1 MSQFDLVANLQ
12 LLVSG
17 LAIGSIYALVALGF
31 VLIYNAVGVVNFAQG
46 EFVMF
51 PSYIAATFLLP
62 AVTVFGTVVHWQLP
76 VIAVYLLVIVLMVG
90 FGLLFNRIAYYPLRD
105 RGWLPVVISTI
116 GVSIFLRNA
125 AQLTWGSEP
134 LVIPGLFNM
143 DTFAIGPLHVRPQDL
158 VIIVVTALLIA
169 FQYLLFERTTLGK
182 QMRATAQDRATA
194 RLIGVRV
201 GRIVA
206 ITFVYSALLGTISGL
221 LVAPLF
227 TVTKEMGAL
236 IALKAFAASIVGGFG
251 SIPGAIIGGLAIG
264 VIETFGGF
272 YISSAYTD
280 AIAFVILIAV
290 LLIKPSGLFGER
302 VAEKA

>member
-1 MSQFDLVANLQ
+1 MHFDLVANLQ

-17 LAIGSIYALVALGF
+17 LAVGSIYALVALGF

-46 EFVMF
+46 EFVML
-51 PSYIAATFLLP
+51 PSYIAVTFLLP
-62 AVTVFGTVVHWQLP
+62 AVTVFGTIVHWQLP
-76 VIAVYLLVIVLMVG
+76 IIAVYLLVLLLMAG

-116 GVSIFLRNA
+116 GVSIFLRNL
-125 AQLTWGSEP
+125 AQLTWGSQP
-134 LVIPGLFNM
+134 LVMPSLFSA
-143 DTFAIGPLHVRPQDL
+143 DTISLWSLQIRPQYLL
-158 VIIVVTALLIA
+158 VIGVTALLIA

-182 QMRATAQDRATA
+182 QMRATAQDRTTA
-194 RLIGVRV
+194 RLIGIRV

-221 LVAPLF
+221 LVAPIF

-251 SIPGAIIGGLAIG
+251 SIPGAIVGGLAIG

-272 YISSAYTD
+272 YISSAYVD

-290 LLIKPSGLFGER
+290 LLVRPQGLFGER

>member
-1 MSQFDLVANLQ
+1 MHFDPVANMQ

-17 LAIGSIYALVALGF
+17 LAVGSIYALVALGF

-46 EFVMF
+46 EFVML
-51 PSYIAATFLLP
+51 PSYVAVTFMLP
-62 AVTVFGTVVHWQLP
+62 AITVFGTIVHWQLP
-76 VIAVYLLVIVLMVG
+76 VVAVYLLVLVFMAA
-90 FGLLFNRIAYYPLRD
+90 FALLFNRIAYHPLRD
-105 RGWLPVVISTI
+105 RGWMPVVISTI

-125 AQLTWGSEP
+125 VQQVWGSQP
-134 LVIPGLFNM
+134 IVMPSLFSV
-143 DTFAIGPLHVRPQDL
+143 DTIFLGPLRIRPQDIL
-158 VIIVVTALLIA
+158 ILGVTAVLIA
-169 FQYLLFERTTLGK
+169 FQFYLFERTTLGK

-194 RLIGVRV
+194 RLVGVRV

-206 ITFVYSALLGTISGL
+206 ITFVYSAVLGAISGM

-251 SIPGAIIGGLAIG
+251 SIPGAIIGGLTIG

-272 YISSAYTD
+272 YLSASYVD

-290 LLIKPSGLFGER
+290 LLLRPQGLFGER

>member
-1 MSQFDLVANLQ
+1 MPQFDLVANLQ

-62 AVTVFGTVVHWQLP
+62 AVTVFGTMVHWQLP
-76 VIAVYLLVIVLMVG
+76 IVAVYLLVIVVMVG

-125 AQLTWGSEP
+125 AQLVWGSEP
-134 LVIPGLFNM
+134 LVIPGLFPV
-143 DTFAIGPLHVRPQDL
+143 DTVTVGPLHIRPQDL
-158 VIIVVTALLIA
+158 AIIGVTALLIA
-169 FQYLLFERTTLGK
+169 FQYVLFERTTLGK

-251 SIPGAIIGGLAIG
+251 SIPGAIVGGLAIG

-290 LLIKPSGLFGER
+290 LLVKPSGLFGER

>member
-1 MSQFDLVANLQ
+1 
-12 LLVSG
+12 
-17 LAIGSIYALVALGF
+17 
-31 VLIYNAVGVVNFAQG
+31 
-46 EFVMF
+46 
-51 PSYIAATFLLP
+51 
-62 AVTVFGTVVHWQLP
+62 
-76 VIAVYLLVIVLMVG
+76 VIAVYLLVIVIMVG
-90 FGLLFNRIAYYPLRD
+90 FGLVFNRIAYHPLRD

-125 AQLTWGSEP
+125 AQLTWGSQP
-134 LVIPGLFNM
+134 LVIPSLFPV
-143 DTFAIGPLHVRPQDL
+143 DTVAVGPLHIRPQDL
-158 VIIVVTALLIA
+158 VIIGVTALLIA

-182 QMRATAQDRATA
+182 QMRATAQDRTTA
-194 RLIGVRV
+194 RLIGIRV

-227 TVTKEMGAL
+227 TVTKEMGGL

-251 SIPGAIIGGLAIG
+251 SIPGAIVGGLAIG

-272 YISSAYTD
+272 YLSAAYVD

-290 LLIKPSGLFGER
+290 LLVKPSGLFGER

>member
-1 MSQFDLVANLQ
+1 MHVDPVTTMQ

-51 PSYIAATFLLP
+51 PAYIAATFLLP
-62 AVTVFGTVVHWQLP
+62 GVAVFGTVVHWQLP
-76 VIAVYLLVIVLMVG
+76 VIAVYLLVIVVMVG
-90 FGLLFNRIAYYPLRD
+90 FGLLFNRIAYHPLRD

-125 AQLTWGSEP
+125 AQQMWGSQP
-134 LVIPGLFNM
+134 LVIPGLFPV
-143 DTFAIGPLHVRPQDL
+143 DTITIGPLHIRPQDL
-158 VIIVVTALLIA
+158 AILGVTAVLIA
-169 FQYLLFERTTLGK
+169 FQYFLFERTTLGK
-182 QMRATAQDRATA
+182 QMRATAQDRTTA
-194 RLIGVRV
+194 RLIGIRV

-227 TVTKEMGAL
+227 TVTKEMGGL

-251 SIPGAIIGGLAIG
+251 SIPGAIVGGLTIG

-272 YISSAYTD
+272 YLSSAYVD

-290 LLIKPSGLFGER
+290 LLVKPSGLFGER

>member
-1 MSQFDLVANLQ
+1 M
-12 LLVSG
+12 
-17 LAIGSIYALVALGF
+17 
-31 VLIYNAVGVVNFAQG
+31 
-46 EFVMF
+46 
-51 PSYIAATFLLP
+51 
-62 AVTVFGTVVHWQLP
+62 
-76 VIAVYLLVIVLMVG
+76 YLLVLVFMVG
-90 FGLLFNRIAYYPLRD
+90 FGLLFTRIAYYPLRD

-125 AQLTWGSEP
+125 AQLTWGSQP
-134 LVIPGLFNM
+134 LVMPGLFRW
-143 DTFAIGPLHVRPQDL
+143 TRSPRPAAHPAARLAIIG
-158 VIIVVTALLIA
+158 VTAVLIA
-169 FQYLLFERTTLGK
+169 FQYFLFERTTLGK

-272 YISSAYTD
+272 YISSAYID
-280 AIAFVILIAV
+280 AIAFVILIACCW
-290 LLIKPSGLFGER
+290 SGRR
-302 VAEKA
+302 VCSANASAEKA

>member
-1 MSQFDLVANLQ
+1 MHFDPVANAQ

-51 PSYIAATFLLP
+51 PSFVAVTFLLP
-62 AVTVFGTVVHWQLP
+62 AIAVFGTVVHWQMP
-76 VIAVYLLVIVLMVG
+76 VLLVYALVLVLMVG
-90 FGLLFNRIAYYPLRD
+90 FGLVFNRIAYHPLRD
-105 RGWLPVVISTI
+105 RGWMPVVISTI

-125 AQLTWGSEP
+125 AQLTWGSQP
-134 LVIPGLFNM
+134 VVMPSLFPV
-143 DTFAIGPLHVRPQDL
+143 DTIALGPLHIRPQDL
-158 VIIVVTALLIA
+158 LIIAVTAVLIA
-169 FQYLLFERTTLGK
+169 FQYVLFERTTLGK
-182 QMRATAQDRATA
+182 QMRATAQDRTTA
-194 RLIGVRV
+194 RLIGIRV

-221 LVAPLF
+221 LVAPIF

-272 YISSAYTD
+272 YVSASYVD

-290 LLIKPSGLFGER
+290 LLVRPQGLFGER

>member
-1 MSQFDLVANLQ
+1 VHVDPVANMQ
-12 LLVSG
+12 LLISG

-46 EFVMF
+46 EFVML
-51 PSYIAATFLLP
+51 PSYVAATFLLP
-62 AVTVFGTVVHWQLP
+62 SIAVFGTVVHWQIAP
-76 VIAVYLLVIVLMVG
+76 IAVYALVIVLMVG

-125 AQLTWGSEP
+125 AQLTWGSQP
-134 LVIPGLFNM
+134 IVIPSVFPV
-143 DTFAIGPLHVRPQDL
+143 DTVSVGPLHIRPQDL
-158 VIIVVTALLIA
+158 VIIAVTAVLIA
-169 FQYLLFERTTLGK
+169 FQYVLFERTTLGK
-182 QMRATAQDRATA
+182 QMRATAQDRTTA
-194 RLIGVRV
+194 RLIGIRV

-227 TVTKEMGAL
+227 TVTKEMGGL

-251 SIPGAIIGGLAIG
+251 SIPGAIVGGLAIG

-272 YISSAYTD
+272 YLSSAYVD

-290 LLIKPSGLFGER
+290 LLVKPSGLFGER

>member
-1 MSQFDLVANLQ
+1 MHFDPVANLQ

-17 LAIGSIYALVALGF
+17 LAFGSIYALVALGF

-51 PSYIAATFLLP
+51 PAYVAVTFMLP
-62 AVTVFGTVVHWQLP
+62 AVTVFGAVVHWQLP
-76 VIAVYLLVIVLMVG
+76 IVGVYLLVLVLMIA

-105 RGWLPVVISTI
+105 RGWMPVVISTI

-125 AQLTWGSEP
+125 AQLIWGSQP
-134 LVIPGLFNM
+134 IVMPSLFAV
-143 DTFAIGPLHVRPQDL
+143 DTISVGPLHISPQDL
-158 VIIVVTALLIA
+158 LIIGVTAVLIA
-169 FQYLLFERTTLGK
+169 FQFFLFERTTLGK

-194 RLIGVRV
+194 RLVGVRV

-272 YISSAYTD
+272 YISSAYVD
-280 AIAFVILIAV
+280 AIAFIILISV
-290 LLIKPSGLFGER
+290 LLVRPQGLFGER

>member
-1 MSQFDLVANLQ
+1 MHFDPVANMQ
-12 LLVSG
+12 LLISG
-17 LAIGSIYALVALGF
+17 LAVGSIYALVALGF

-46 EFVMF
+46 EFVML
-51 PSYIAATFLLP
+51 PSFVAVTFLVP
-62 AVTVFGTVVHWQLP
+62 AIAVFGTIVHWQVP
-76 VIAVYLLVIVLMVG
+76 VLAVYAIVLIFMVG
-90 FGLLFNRIAYYPLRD
+90 FALVFNRIAYHPLRD
-105 RGWLPVVISTI
+105 RGWMPVVISTI
-116 GVSIFLRNA
+116 GVSIFLRNGV
-125 AQLTWGSEP
+125 QQVWGSQP
-134 LVIPGLFNM
+134 IVMPSLFAV
-143 DTFAIGPLHVRPQDL
+143 DTISLGALRIRPQDL
-158 VIIVVTALLIA
+158 LIIAVTAVLIA
-169 FQYLLFERTTLGK
+169 FQFYLFERTTLGK

-206 ITFVYSALLGTISGL
+206 ITFIYSAVLGAISGM

-251 SIPGAIIGGLAIG
+251 SIPGAIIGGLTIG

-272 YISSAYTD
+272 YVSSSYVD
-280 AIAFVILIAV
+280 AIAFIILISV
-290 LLIKPSGLFGER
+290 LLIRPQGLFGER

>member
-1 MSQFDLVANLQ
+1 MQFDPVANAQ

-46 EFVMF
+46 DFAML
-51 PSYIAATFLLP
+51 PSYLAVSFLLP
-62 AVTVFGTVVHWQLP
+62 AVTVFGAVVHWQLP
-76 VIAVYLLVIVLMVG
+76 VIAVYLLVLVLMAG

-105 RGWLPVVISTI
+105 RGWMPVVISTI

-125 AQLTWGSEP
+125 AQMIWGSQP
-134 LVIPGLFNM
+134 IVMPSLFRV
-143 DTFAIGPLHVRPQDL
+143 DTIALGAVHVRPQDL
-158 VIIVVTALLIA
+158 LIIAVTALLIA
-169 FQYLLFERTTLGK
+169 FQYFLFERTTLGK
-182 QMRATAQDRATA
+182 QMRATAQDRTTA
-194 RLIGVRV
+194 RLVGIRV

-206 ITFVYSALLGTISGL
+206 ITFVYSALLGAISGL
-221 LVAPLF
+221 LVAPIF
-227 TVTKEMGAL
+227 TVTKEMGGL

-272 YISSAYTD
+272 YVSASYVD
-280 AIAFVILIAV
+280 AIAFIILIVV
-290 LLIKPSGLFGER
+290 LLVRPQGLFGER

>member
-1 MSQFDLVANLQ
+1 VHFDPVANAQ

-46 EFVMF
+46 DFAMF
-51 PSYIAATFLLP
+51 PSYIAVSFLLP
-62 AVTVFGTVVHWQLP
+62 SIAVFGTVVHWQLP
-76 VIAVYLLVIVLMVG
+76 VLGVYLLVIVLMIG

-105 RGWLPVVISTI
+105 RGWMPVVISTI

-125 AQLTWGSEP
+125 AQLVWGSQP
-134 LVIPGLFNM
+134 IVMPSLFH
-143 DTFAIGPLHVRPQDL
+143 TETVALGPVHVRPQDL
-158 VIIVVTALLIA
+158 LIIAVTALLIA
-169 FQYLLFERTTLGK
+169 FQYILFERTTLGK
-182 QMRATAQDRATA
+182 QMRATAQDRTTA
-194 RLIGVRV
+194 RLVGIRV

-221 LVAPLF
+221 LVAPIF
-227 TVTKEMGAL
+227 TVTKEMGGL

-272 YISSAYTD
+272 YVSAAYVD

-290 LLIKPSGLFGER
+290 LLVRPQGLFGER

>member
-1 MSQFDLVANLQ
+1 MHLDAVANAQ

-46 EFVMF
+46 DFVMF
-51 PSYIAATFLLP
+51 PSFVAVTFLLP
-62 AVTVFGTVVHWQLP
+62 GIAVFGTVVHWKLP
-76 VIAVYLLVIVLMVG
+76 VLAVYLLVLLLMVG
-90 FGLLFNRIAYYPLRD
+90 FGLLFNRIAYYPLRE
-105 RGWLPVVISTI
+105 RGWMPVVISTI

-125 AQLTWGSEP
+125 AQLVWGSQP
-134 LVIPGLFNM
+134 VVMPSLFPV
-143 DTFAIGPLHVRPQDL
+143 DTVALGPLHIRPQDL
-158 VIIVVTALLIA
+158 LIIAVTALLIA
-169 FQYLLFERTTLGK
+169 FQYVLFERTTLGK
-182 QMRATAQDRATA
+182 QMRATAQDRTTA
-194 RLIGVRV
+194 RLIGIRV

-221 LVAPLF
+221 LVAPIF
-227 TVTKEMGAL
+227 TVTKEMGGL

-264 VIETFGGF
+264 VIETFGG
-272 YISSAYTD
+272 YYVSASYVD

-290 LLIKPSGLFGER
+290 LLVRPQGLFGER

>member
-1 MSQFDLVANLQ
+1 MHLDPVANMQ

-51 PSYIAATFLLP
+51 PSYIAVTFLLP
-62 AVTVFGTVVHWQLP
+62 ATAVFGSIVHWQMP
-76 VIAVYLLVIVLMVG
+76 VLVVYAIVLVLMVG
-90 FGLLFNRIAYYPLRD
+90 FGLLFNRIAYHPLRD

-125 AQLTWGSEP
+125 AQLTWGSQP
-134 LVIPGLFNM
+134 IVMPSLFTV
-143 DTFAIGPLHVRPQDL
+143 DTIAVGPLHIRPQDVL
-158 VIIVVTALLIA
+158 IIGVTGVLIA
-169 FQYLLFERTTLGK
+169 FQYFLFERTTLGK
-182 QMRATAQDRATA
+182 QMRATAQDRTTA
-194 RLIGVRV
+194 RLIGIRV

-272 YISSAYTD
+272 YVSSSYVD
-280 AIAFVILIAV
+280 AIAFIILIAV
-290 LLIKPSGLFGER
+290 LLVRPSGLFGER

>member
-1 MSQFDLVANLQ
+1 MQ

-17 LAIGSIYALVALGF
+17 LAVGSIYALVALGF

-46 EFVMF
+46 EFVML
-51 PSYIAATFLLP
+51 PSYVAVTFMLP
-62 AVTVFGTVVHWQLP
+62 AITVFGTIVHWQLP
-76 VIAVYLLVIVLMVG
+76 VVAVYLLVLVFMAA
-90 FGLLFNRIAYYPLRD
+90 FALLFNRIAYHPLRD
-105 RGWLPVVISTI
+105 RGWMPVVISTI

-125 AQLTWGSEP
+125 VQQVWGSQP
-134 LVIPGLFNM
+134 IVMPSLFSV
-143 DTFAIGPLHVRPQDL
+143 DTIFLGPLRIRPQDIL
-158 VIIVVTALLIA
+158 ILGVTAVLIA
-169 FQYLLFERTTLGK
+169 FQFYLFERTTLGK

-194 RLIGVRV
+194 RLVGIRV

-206 ITFVYSALLGTISGL
+206 ITFVYSAVLGAVSGL

-251 SIPGAIIGGLAIG
+251 SIPGAIIGGLTIG

-272 YISSAYTD
+272 YVSSSYVD
-280 AIAFVILIAV
+280 AIAFIILISV
-290 LLIKPSGLFGER
+290 LLVRPQGLFGER

>member
-1 MSQFDLVANLQ
+1 VHLDPVANAQ

-51 PSYIAATFLLP
+51 PSFVAVTFLLP
-62 AVTVFGTVVHWQLP
+62 AIAVFGTIVHWQLP
-76 VIAVYLLVIVLMVG
+76 VLVVYALVLVLMVG
-90 FGLLFNRIAYYPLRD
+90 FGLVFNRIAYHPLRD
-105 RGWLPVVISTI
+105 RGWMPVVISTI

-125 AQLTWGSEP
+125 AQLTWGSQP
-134 LVIPGLFNM
+134 VVMPSLFPV
-143 DTFAIGPLHVRPQDL
+143 DTIAMGPLHVRPQDL
-158 VIIVVTALLIA
+158 LIIAVTAVLIA
-169 FQYLLFERTTLGK
+169 FQYVLFERTTLGK
-182 QMRATAQDRATA
+182 QMRATAQDRTTA
-194 RLIGVRV
+194 RLIGIRV

-221 LVAPLF
+221 LVAPIF

-272 YISSAYTD
+272 YVSSSYVD

-290 LLIKPSGLFGER
+290 LLVRPQGLFGER

>member
-1 MSQFDLVANLQ
+1 
-12 LLVSG
+12 
-17 LAIGSIYALVALGF
+17 
-31 VLIYNAVGVVNFAQG
+31 
-46 EFVMF
+46 
-51 PSYIAATFLLP
+51 
-62 AVTVFGTVVHWQLP
+62 VFGTVVHWQLP